1 MDIQRGSRRA
11 RHVAANTAANQAA
24 HTQQQQQHSSPTLDE
39 GLRPGL
45 LRPAPPRNLH
55 RTPDQRQTESDD
67 EHQMPTIAP
76 RINPFR
82 LHRSQPLT
90 PLMPRQHFERIP
102 ITRGSALLRRSASP
116 SRSEWPVAQEE
127 NYDAFLA
134 RLDREA
140 SGVFQRMRQLSALV
154 TERSV
159 SWRERFGGSVRR
171 RRQRSAPPPPPSNEE
186 DEEPEAGTRSDTETG
201 REGQQRAVE
210 EDEEDAEAD
219 QDNDAATRG
228 TTTPRLSM
236 PLVSD
241 EGSDSDADLSVLAM
255 ARGVGRAGT
264 TSANTREEQIFLQ
277 QQQAEA
283 MAYDDEVMS
292 QEQYEAEDTSIEE
305 QVEDGDEEQDEQDEQ
320 DEQEVL
326 VDPASIGLKEISN
339 LGKFTVSSH
348 KPGNGVQE
356 LRSDDLKLYW
366 QSDGPQPHKLTVYF
380 IKRVGIRV
388 IRFFV
393 DYHEDESY
401 TPTKIVFKSGT
412 SENNMIEFATMI
424 MDNPY
429 GWQDVPIC
437 GAGGEPDG
445 NTLVSYV
452 LQMQILENHQNGK
465 DTHLRGIKI
474 YAFDP
479 DSGQQAGG
487 RRRQQDGEAEDEVAA
502 MLANSG
508 GVRGANRNNGAGGDD
523 GHGGTSSE
531 RLSDMARILAGAS
544 VHAAGESTFS
554 AADFLREPELR

>member
-1 MDIQRGSRRA
+1 MNIQRGSRRA

-24 HTQQQQQHSSPTLDE
+24 QTEQQQPQPDSPPATQEDNGHSLLPPT
-39 GLRPGL
+39 RP
-45 LRPAPPRNLH
+45 PQTRNVH
-55 RTPDQRQTESDD
+55 RTPEQRQPESDD
-67 EHQMPTIAP
+67 EHQMPTVAP
-76 RINPFR
+76 RVNPFR
-82 LHRSQPLT
+82 LHRSQPWFY
-90 PLMPRQHFERIP
+90 MPRQYLEPIP
-102 ITRGSALLRRSASP
+102 ITQGGALLRRSSSP
-116 SRSEWPVAQEE
+116 VHAEWPVAQVE
-127 NYDAFLA
+127 NYEALMNRLS

-140 SGVFQRMRQLSALV
+140 SSVFSRMRQLSARV

-159 SWRERFGGSVRR
+159 GWRARFGGSVQRR
-171 RRQRSAPPPPPSNEE
+171 RERSDAPPPSPSSNEE
-186 DEEPEAGTRSDTETG
+186 LDAGIDMEPGTET
-201 REGQQRAVE
+201 EGV
-210 EDEEDAEAD
+210 EAD
-219 QDNDAATRG
+219 QHGDAATRG

-236 PLVSD
+236 PLGSD
-241 EGSDSDADLSVLAM
+241 ASDSDPDLSVLAM
-255 ARGVGRAGT
+255 ARGSGRTGAAQGPA
-264 TSANTREEQIFLQ
+264 SANTLEEQVLL

-283 MAYDDEVMS
+283 MAYEDEVMS
-292 QEQYEAEDTSIEE
+292 QEQYEAEDTSIDE
-305 QVEDGDEEQDEQDEQ
+305 QVEEEEEEQ

-348 KPGNGVQE
+348 KPGHGVQE

-380 IKRVGIRV
+380 VKRVGIRV

-393 DYHEDESY
+393 DYQEDESY
-401 TPTKIVFKSGT
+401 TPTKILFRSGT
-412 SENNMIEFATMI
+412 SENNMIEFATMT

-429 GWQDVPIC
+429 GWQDVPIS

-487 RRRQQDGEAEDEVAA
+487 RRQQQNDDAEGIAA
-502 MLANSG
+502 MVASSKQAGDG
-508 GVRGANRNNGAGGDD
+508 GGG
-523 GHGGTSSE
+523 GE
-531 RLSDMARILAGAS
+531 RLSDVARILAS
-544 VHAAGESTFS
+544 SRVQAGESAFS

>member
-1 MDIQRGSRRA
+1 MNIQRGSRRA

-24 HTQQQQQHSSPTLDE
+24 QTEQQQPQPDLPPATQEDNGHSLLPPT
-39 GLRPGL
+39 RP
-45 LRPAPPRNLH
+45 PQTRNMH
-55 RTPDQRQTESDD
+55 RTPEQRQPESDD
-67 EHQMPTIAP
+67 EHQMPTVAA
-76 RINPFR
+76 RVNPFR
-82 LHRSQPLT
+82 LHRSQPWFH
-90 PLMPRQHFERIP
+90 MPRQYLEPIP
-102 ITRGSALLRRSASP
+102 ITQGGALLRRSSSP
-116 SRSEWPVAQEE
+116 VHAEWPVAQVE
-127 NYDAFLA
+127 NYEALMNRLS

-140 SGVFQRMRQLSALV
+140 SSVFSRMRQLSARV

-159 SWRERFGGSVRR
+159 GWRARFGGSVQRR
-171 RRQRSAPPPPPSNEE
+171 RERSDAPPPSPSSNEE
-186 DEEPEAGTRSDTETG
+186 LDVGIDMEPDTET
-201 REGQQRAVE
+201 EGV
-210 EDEEDAEAD
+210 EAD
-219 QDNDAATRG
+219 QHGDAATRG

-236 PLVSD
+236 PLGSD
-241 EGSDSDADLSVLAM
+241 ASDSDPDLSVLAM
-255 ARGVGRAGT
+255 ARGSGRTSAAQGP
-264 TSANTREEQIFLQ
+264 TSANTLEEQVLL

-283 MAYDDEVMS
+283 MAYEDEVMS
-292 QEQYEAEDTSIEE
+292 QEQYEAEDTSIDE
-305 QVEDGDEEQDEQDEQ
+305 QVEEEEEEQ

-348 KPGNGVQE
+348 KPGHGVQE

-380 IKRVGIRV
+380 VKRVGIRV

-393 DYHEDESY
+393 DYQEDESY
-401 TPTKIVFKSGT
+401 TPTKILFRSGT
-412 SENNMIEFATMI
+412 SENNMIEFATMT

-429 GWQDVPIC
+429 GWQDVPIS

-487 RRRQQDGEAEDEVAA
+487 RRQQQNDDAEGIAA
-502 MLANSG
+502 MVASSKQAGDG
-508 GVRGANRNNGAGGDD
+508 GGG
-523 GHGGTSSE
+523 GE
-531 RLSDMARILAGAS
+531 RLSDVARILASSG
-544 VHAAGESTFS
+544 VQAGESAFS